1 MRLVHCTSGTCTQVC
16 VMFLLYVMTFIL
28 CFQEPKLTRSRV
40 RQAVASTVGE
50 VNFSPNKQ
58 VQYTE
63 VQCSTQT
70 EFLVLFT
77 QYTCTCI
84 IHVYTCKCT

>member
-1 MRLVHCTSGTCTQVC
+1 MAALICCGFIIHVMRLVHCTSCTRTQVHVY
-16 VMFLLYVMTFIL
+16 VMFSLYVMTLIL

-58 VQYTE
+58 VQHLHVKMY
-63 VQCSTQT
+63 S
-70 EFLVLFT
+70 VLPRLNS
-77 QYTCTCI
+77 
-84 IHVYTCKCT
+84 